1 MHRLLMLLLLPV
13 SCPKNFLWLHLLL
26 VRLLLLEGPTTEAR
40 HLLTSTAHMVR
51 CPMGLAVLLLLQEWC
66 RCNLLQAAYTCCGCV
81 AVLLPVLLL
90 LLCVLQLSQS
100 VFLTP

>member
-26 VRLLLLEGPTTEAR
+26 VHLLLLEGPTTEAR
-40 HLLTSTAHMVR
+40 HLLTSTAHMVW
-51 CPMGLAVLLLLQEWC
+51 CPVRFAVLLLWEW
-66 RCNLLQAAYTCCGCV
+66 RRHNLLQAAYTRCSSV

-90 LLCVLQLSQS
+90 LLCVLQLS
-100 VFLTP
+100 